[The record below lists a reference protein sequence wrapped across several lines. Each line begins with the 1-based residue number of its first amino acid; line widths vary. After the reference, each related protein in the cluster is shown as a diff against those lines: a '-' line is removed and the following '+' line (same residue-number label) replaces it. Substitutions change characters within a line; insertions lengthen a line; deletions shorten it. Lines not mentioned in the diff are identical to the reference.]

1 MIDSVLAQGDVAWV
15 ALDREVVVHHAADRT
30 GYVLDP
36 IAAAL
41 WQCLDG
47 ESPLRDVLTD
57 IAEVGGVPLAQIT
70 ADCLPVV
77 ESWVAAG
84 IAVVVSNGAGHE
96 QPVLRT
102 WRRLVAP
109 PNG

>member
-15 ALDREVVVHHAADRT
+15 ALDREVVVHDPVDQR

-36 IAAAL
+36 VAAAL

-47 ESPLRDVLTD
+47 ESTLGEVLAD
-57 IAEVGGVPLAQIT
+57 IAEVTGAPPAQVV

-84 IAVVVSNGAGHE
+84 IAVVVSEGPVHE
-96 QPVLRT
+96 QPVVRT

>member
-36 IAAAL
+36 MAAAL

-47 ESPLRDVLTD
+47 ESTLGEVLAD
-57 IAEVGGVPLAQIT
+57 LAEVTGAPLAQVVS
-70 ADCLPVV
+70 DCLPVV

-84 IAVVVSNGAGHE
+84 IAVVVDDGPTHE

>member
-1 MIDSVLAQGDVAWV
+1 MIDAVVAQGDVAWV
-15 ALDREVVVHHAADRT
+15 PVDREVVVWHPAA
-30 GYVLDP
+30 GASFVLDP
-36 IAAAL
+36 TAALL

-47 ESPLRDVLTD
+47 ESALGDVLAD
-57 IAEVGGVPLAQIT
+57 IADVVGAPLADVT

-77 ESWVAAG
+77 ESWLTAG
-84 IAVVVSNGAGHE
+84 IAMAGPPLPAPE
-96 QPVLRT
+96 SPTLRT